1 MGIKPNAYFC
11 VDTKGG
17 NTMSD
22 KDIELLI
29 ELANAK
35 LDRGVSGE
43 EALKSFVNAGILNNE
58 GTYTEP
64 YKDLEEITL

>member
-1 MGIKPNAYFC
+1 MVIKPNAYFC
-11 VDTKGG
+11 VHTKGR

-35 LDRGVSGE
+35 LNRGVSEG
-43 EALKSFVNAGILNNE
+43 EALISFVNAGILNHE
-58 GTYTEP
+58 GNYTEP

>member
-1 MGIKPNAYFC
+1 
-11 VDTKGG
+11 
-17 NTMSD
+17 MSD

-35 LDRGVSGE
+35 LDKGVSKQ
-43 EALKSFVNAGILNNE
+43 EALDSFVNAGILNNE

-64 YKDLEEITL
+64 YKELEEMAL